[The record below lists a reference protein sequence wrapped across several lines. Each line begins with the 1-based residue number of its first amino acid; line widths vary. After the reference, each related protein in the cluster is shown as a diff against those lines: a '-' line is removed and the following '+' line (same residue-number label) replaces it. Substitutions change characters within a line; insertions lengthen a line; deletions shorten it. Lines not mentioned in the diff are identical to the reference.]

1 MNEICIEAKLE
12 KIPTV
17 VDFVSMRLV
26 DCPSKIR
33 SQIGVAVDEIFS
45 NIARYAYY
53 PGTGN
58 VVVRI
63 AVDDVI
69 TFEFED
75 NGIAYNPLSQDAPDV
90 SLSVEERETG
100 GLGIFMVKNIMD
112 SMEYQRVGDK
122 NVLKIQKAVK

>member
-17 VDFVSMRLV
+17 VDFVNMGIV
-26 DCPSKIR
+26 DCPPKIR
-33 SQIGVAVDEIFS
+33 SQIGIAIDEIFS
-45 NIARYAYY
+45 NIARYAYSS
-53 PGTGN
+53 GTGN
-58 VVVRI
+58 VVVRV

-69 TFEFED
+69 TIEFED

-90 SLSVEERETG
+90 SLPVEERETG

-122 NVLKIQKAVK
+122 NVLTIQKAVK